1 MRLSRSSTRA
11 RAPGARP
18 ISTSGD
24 FAAFNEAVADSPI
37 GSTVIHAV
45 YLINTASPDPEISE
59 KSLASLI
66 HALRLGDA
74 IGADGV
80 VLHAGSRKKDPLD
93 EAVARSGELVREAL
107 AETESCP
114 VLFENTAG
122 TQGPLG
128 RNFDELAQLVEAAGA
143 GDRIGICIDCCHLFA
158 SGYDIVEPEGL
169 SLVVDD
175 LDREVGLDRLRSLHV
190 NDSAVPMGANRDK
203 HANVGEGEMGERGIA
218 TFLSE
223 PRFEDL
229 PAVLETPGPDKKGS
243 DFAEVQ
249 RAKDLRAGRPRRPL
263 RSQAKARAQVEIG
276 GVADVEERGVEA
288 GVRRAV
294 ALEGGLDAELALRE
308 RIAGHLDS
316 AEPAVA
322 LGRLE
327 AGDVD
332 LTPEHLLHAAH
343 ETAPRRTVDVAPE
356 VRAAHPQTVA
366 RLDQLVAERPAT
378 PALTGW

>member
-1 MRLSRSSTRA
+1 M
-11 RAPGARP
+11 
-18 ISTSGD
+18 
-24 FAAFNEAVADSPI
+24 
-37 GSTVIHAV
+37 IHAV
-45 YLINTASPDPEISE
+45 YLINTASPDPEIAE
-59 KSLASLI
+59 KSLASLT
-66 HALRLGDA
+66 HALRLGDG

-93 EAVARSGELVREAL
+93 EAIARSGEMVREAL

-128 RNFDELAQLVEAAGA
+128 RDFDELARLVESAGA

-158 SGYDIVEPEGL
+158 SGYDIVEPDAL

-190 NDSAVPMGANRDK
+190 NDSAVPRGANRDK

-249 RAKDLRAGRPRRPL
+249 RAKDLRA
-263 RSQAKARAQVEIG
+263 
-276 GVADVEERGVEA
+276 
-288 GVRRAV
+288 
-294 ALEGGLDAELALRE
+294 EGL
-308 RIAGHLDS
+308 
-316 AEPAVA
+316 
-322 LGRLE
+322 
-327 AGDVD
+327 
-332 LTPEHLLHAAH
+332 
-343 ETAPRRTVDVAPE
+343 
-356 VRAAHPQTVA
+356 
-366 RLDQLVAERPAT
+366 AER
-378 PALTGW
+378 